1 MMKAL
6 AIYTIIALGGFSIYS
21 IYFAVIGDNSPF
33 WIITSIACVPVIA
46 FAIIY
51 LVKFADIRT

>member
-6 AIYTIIALGGFSIYS
+6 SIYTIIALSGFAIYS
-21 IYFAVIGDNSPF
+21 VYFAVMGDNSPF
-33 WIITSIACVPVIA
+33 WIITSVACVPVVA

-51 LVKFADIRT
+51 LVKNH